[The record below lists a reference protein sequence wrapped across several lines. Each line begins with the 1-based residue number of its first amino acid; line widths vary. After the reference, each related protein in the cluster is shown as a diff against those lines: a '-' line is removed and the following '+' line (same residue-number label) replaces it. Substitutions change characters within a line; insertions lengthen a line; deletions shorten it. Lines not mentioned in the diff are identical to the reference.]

1 MRTLVLE
8 SIIRTKQAI
17 SHNGGE
23 KNGNMGLF
31 RTEQKWYKD
40 KSGKF
45 KSFHCPVISANSLR
59 SNLRKISSKIF
70 LDNLGEEGS
79 PLKVDLETFNML
91 FSGGGQVSSKK
102 KDLAGDIGH
111 FKDIRENITPLSLFG
126 TSKGN
131 AMLPGKVDVYDMIP
145 IGKETKW
152 LMPECLQKSV
162 YSEDKSVSEYLKLR
176 FNTTKDLKNEK
187 AFEKYLEAIDDDEE
201 RQSIQ
206 MLYYTQV
213 LTAGVPMYW
222 KIVLRDV
229 TDIEYSLFI
238 NALTR
243 FQQVGRAGGKRSNGM
258 GEFEF
263 MEMVWEDVTKVG
275 ETLTIENKSTHN
287 LYIEFLQQN
296 KDKTKDFLNS
306 MK

>member
-8 SIIRTKQAI
+8 SIIRTKQAV

-31 RTEQKWYKD
+31 RTEQKWYEKD
-40 KSGKF
+40 GEF

-59 SNLRKISSKIF
+59 SNLRKLSSKIF
-70 LDNLGEEGS
+70 LDNLGEDEQ
-79 PLKVDLETFNML
+79 PLKVKLEMFNML
-91 FSGGGQVSSKK
+91 FSGGGQVSSTK
-102 KDLAGDIGH
+102 KDIAGDIGH

-145 IGKETKW
+145 IGKETQW
-152 LMPECLQKSV
+152 LIPDCLKNKIVSKQR
-162 YSEDKSVSEYLKLR
+162 SVSEYLKLR

-187 AFEKYLEAIDDDEE
+187 AFEKYLDALDDEE
-201 RQSIQ
+201 RASIQ

-213 LTAGVPMYW
+213 LTAGIPMYW
-222 KIVLRDV
+222 KIVLRDI
-229 TDIEYSLFI
+229 TDVEYDLFML
-238 NALTR
+238 ALTR

-263 MEMVWEDVTKVG
+263 IEMIWTDITKVG
-275 ETLTIENKSTHN
+275 DILNVEDKSTHN
-287 LYIEFLQQN
+287 IYL
-296 KDKTKDFLNS
+296 DFLADR
-306 MK
+306 KEDTRQFIKDLA

>member
-1 MRTLVLE
+1 MKTLVLE

-31 RTEQKWYKD
+31 RTEQKWYEKD
-40 KSGKF
+40 GDF
-45 KSFHCPVISANSLR
+45 KPFHCPVISANSLR
-59 SNLRKISSKIF
+59 SNLRKLSSKIF
-70 LDNLGEEGS
+70 LDNLGEDEQ
-79 PLKVDLETFNML
+79 PLKVKLEMFNML
-91 FSGGGQVSSKK
+91 FSGGGQVTSKK
-102 KDLAGDIGH
+102 KDIAGDIGH
-111 FKDIRENITPLSLFG
+111 FKDIRENVTPLSLFG

-131 AMLPGKVDVYDMIP
+131 AMLPGKLDVYDMIP

-152 LMPECLQKSV
+152 LIPECLQGKIVSA
-162 YSEDKSVSEYLKLR
+162 DKSVSEFLKLR
-176 FNTTKDLKNEK
+176 LNTTKDLKNEQ
-187 AFEKYLEAIDDDEE
+187 AFEKYLEALDEE
-201 RQSIQ
+201 ERHSIQ

-229 TDIEYSLFI
+229 TDVEYDLFML
-238 NALTR
+238 ALTR

-263 MEMVWEDVTKVG
+263 VEMVWTDITKVG
-275 ETLTIENKSTHN
+275 DVLTVDDKSTHGVY
-287 LYIEFLQQN
+287 LDFLAGR
-296 KDKTKDFLNS
+296 KEETKDFLNAVV
-306 MK
+306 

>member
-31 RTEQKWYKD
+31 RTEQKWYQNEN
-40 KSGKF
+40 GQF
-45 KSFHCPVISANSLR
+45 KPFHCPVVSANSLR
-59 SNLRKISSKIF
+59 SNLRKISSQIF
-70 LDNLGEEGS
+70 LDELGEEDQ
-79 PLKVDLETFNML
+79 PLKVKAEMFNML
-91 FSGGGQVSSKK
+91 FSGGGQVTSTK
-102 KDLAGDIGH
+102 KDIAGDIGH
-111 FKDIRENITPLSLFG
+111 FKDIRKNITPLSLFG

-145 IGKETKW
+145 IGKETMW
-152 LMPECLQKSV
+152 LLPDTLKKAAF
-162 YSEDKSVSEYLKLR
+162 SENRSVSEYLKLR

-187 AFEKYLEAIDDDEE
+187 AFEKYLEAIEDNKE

-229 TDIEYSLFI
+229 TDVEYSLFM

-243 FQQVGRAGGKRSNGM
+243 FQQIGRAGGKRSNGM

-263 MEMVWEDVTKVG
+263 VEMQWEDITKIG
-275 ETLTIENKSTHN
+275 KNLTIENKSTHN
-287 LYIEFLQQN
+287 LYIDFLKSR
-296 KDKTKDFLNS
+296 KDETKDFL
-306 MK
+306 KDLV

>member
-8 SIIRTKQAI
+8 SIIKTKQAI

-31 RTEQKWYKD
+31 RTEQKWYEKD
-40 KSGKF
+40 GAF
-45 KSFHCPVISANSLR
+45 KPFHCPVISANSLR
-59 SNLRKISSKIF
+59 SNLRKLSSKIF
-70 LDNLGEEGS
+70 LDNLGEDGN
-79 PLKVDLETFNML
+79 PLKVDIQLFNML

-102 KDLAGDIGH
+102 KDIAGDIGH
-111 FKDIRENITPLSLFG
+111 FKDIRENLTPLSLFG

-131 AMLPGKVDVYDMIP
+131 AMLPGKTDVYDMIP

-152 LMPECLQKSV
+152 LLPDCLKDKV
-162 YSEDKSVSEYLKLR
+162 ISEERSVSEYLKLR
-176 FNTTKDLKNEK
+176 FNTTKDLKNEQ
-187 AFEKYLEAIDDDEE
+187 AFEKYLEALDDEE

-229 TDIEYSLFI
+229 TDVEYDLFML
-238 NALTR
+238 ALTR
-243 FQQVGRAGGKRSNGM
+243 FQQLGRAGGKRSNGM

-263 MEMVWEDVTKVG
+263 TEMIWTDITKIDDTVLMEDKT
-275 ETLTIENKSTHN
+275 THN
-287 LYIEFLQQN
+287 VYI
-296 KDKTKDFLNS
+296 DFLSNRKEETKS
-306 MK
+306 FIKDLV